1 MAFRVFCQTLVL
13 LSLVAAAR
21 IVNAQTSQPSPSP
34 EDEVIRV
41 TTNLVTV
48 PVAVK
53 DRKGKTLFD
62 LRQQDFHL
70 YEDGTEQSI
79 VYFDGP
85 QRANEGARQISPGRQ
100 RPLTVA
106 VLLDVS
112 DSTELKLQ
120 AIKDSAI
127 AFVEK
132 LAPED
137 RVVLMAFDKNV
148 RTIAGPD
155 DNRETTR
162 SAIQKLRTGQ
172 GTSVYD
178 AVDSITTW
186 LGKISGRKVI
196 VLLTDGVDTASQK
209 GTYLGT
215 IAAAEHL
222 DATLYPI
229 QFNTYA
235 DFADSP
241 SREAALG
248 GMATAHMTRNG
259 ELASEAY
266 KRATRYLR
274 ELAEKTGGQFE
285 YSDSVKNLAR
295 SFEHVAE
302 RVRDEYT
309 LGFYPRDQSKK
320 GRRQLTVRVEVPG
333 ASAKTRKTYILKPSS
348 K

>member
-1 MAFRVFCQTLVL
+1 
-13 LSLVAAAR
+13 
-21 IVNAQTSQPSPSP
+21 
-34 EDEVIRV
+34 
-41 TTNLVTV
+41 
-48 PVAVK
+48 
-53 DRKGKTLFD
+53 
-62 LRQQDFHL
+62 
-70 YEDGTEQSI
+70 
-79 VYFDGP
+79 
-85 QRANEGARQISPGRQ
+85 
-100 RPLTVA
+100 
-106 VLLDVS
+106 
-112 DSTELKLQ
+112 
-120 AIKDSAI
+120 
-127 AFVEK
+127 
-132 LAPED
+132 
-137 RVVLMAFDKNV
+137 
-148 RTIAGPD
+148 
-155 DNRETTR
+155 
-162 SAIQKLRTGQ
+162 
-172 GTSVYD
+172 VYD

-222 DATLYPI
+222 DAALYPI

-235 DFADSP
+235 DFADDP
-241 SREAALG
+241 SRQMGPLG
-248 GMATAHMTRNG
+248 GTATTHMTRNG

-285 YSDSVKNLAR
+285 YGDSVKNLAR

>member
-1 MAFRVFCQTLVL
+1 MALRVFLQTLVL
-13 LSLVAAAR
+13 LSLAVAAQT
-21 IVNAQTSQPSPSP
+21 VSAQTSQPTPP
-34 EDEVIRV
+34 TEDEVIRV
-41 TTNLVTV
+41 STNLVTV

-53 DRKGKTLFD
+53 DRKGKTVFD

-70 YEDGTEQSI
+70 YEDGVEQAI
-79 VYFDGP
+79 AYFDGP
-85 QRANEGARQISPGRQ
+85 QRVNDGARQRPPTLQ

-112 DSTELKLQ
+112 DSTESKLQ
-120 AIKDSAI
+120 AIKDSAL

-155 DNRETTR
+155 DKRETVR
-162 SAIQKLRTGQ
+162 SEIQKLRTGG

-178 AVDSITTW
+178 AVDSIITW

-196 VLLTDGVDTASQK
+196 VLLTDGVDTASQT
-209 GTYLGT
+209 GTYLST

-222 DATLYPI
+222 DATIYPI

-241 SREAALG
+241 SREGSLG
-248 GMATAHMTRNG
+248 GMPTAHMTRSG

-266 KRATRYLR
+266 KRAVRYLR

-309 LGFYPRDQSKK
+309 LGFYPPDQSKK

-333 ASAKTRKTYILKPSS
+333 ASAKTRKSYLLKQ
-348 K
+348 

>member
-1 MAFRVFCQTLVL
+1 MALRVFLQSLVL
-13 LSLVAAAR
+13 LSLAVAAQP
-21 IVNAQTSQPSPSP
+21 VNAQTSQPTPP
-34 EDEVIRV
+34 TEDEVIRV
-41 TTNLVTV
+41 STNLVTV

-53 DRKGKTLFD
+53 DRKGKTVFD

-70 YEDGTEQSI
+70 YEDGVEQAI
-79 VYFDGP
+79 AYFDGP
-85 QRANEGARQISPGRQ
+85 QRVNNGARQLSPTLQ

-112 DSTELKLQ
+112 DSTESKLQ

-137 RVVLMAFDKNV
+137 RVVLLAFDKNV
-148 RTIAGPD
+148 HTIAGPD
-155 DNRETTR
+155 DNRETVR
-162 SAIQKLRTGQ
+162 AEIQKLRTGG

-196 VLLTDGVDTASQK
+196 VLLTDGVDTASQT

-222 DATLYPI
+222 DATIYPI

-235 DFADSP
+235 DFADNAT
-241 SREAALG
+241 RQTGALG
-248 GMATAHMTRNG
+248 SVTAHMTRNG

-266 KRATRYLR
+266 KRATNYLR
-274 ELAEKTGGQFE
+274 LLADMTGGRLE
-285 YSDSVKNLAR
+285 YSDNTKNLAR

-302 RVRDEYT
+302 QVRDQYA
-309 LGFYPRDQSKK
+309 LGYYPKDRAKT

-333 ASAKTRKTYILKPSS
+333 ASAKTRKSYLLK